1 MPQNSNETNEAESL
15 AKPKDSS
22 ANEQVKPNEP
32 NPADQSTQNNE
43 CEQGKDLKEA
53 DKKQELKLSAIFL
66 AKWLGIFAAVLAVLF
81 VITFI
86 VGASADYTGSLY
98 YRVRTL
104 VVIAFVCAA
113 PYTIAVVLLMAAGKP
128 KRDRIWGAI
137 KDAKNKRP
145 SVFKGGVA
153 AFTAA
158 LLVALFAFTTCPH
171 SEWNPATCTEP
182 KTCSACGETE
192 GEALGH
198 HWNAA
203 TCTEPKT
210 CSRCGITEGKAN
222 GHTPGEW
229 EEIKPDY
236 VKATITTAQKC
247 SVCGK
252 TVDSKSEQLTSFV
265 NGETFSIPASD
276 LVERISKAYSSISGC
291 SLKAD
296 SGLMKDGVTMS
307 LDVKNGSS
315 KVAAAGFVR
324 KGTDDSLLPLWAC
337 GSENTYWQV
346 LFSFASSS
354 SSDEYAAE
362 TMYTLVQACDP
373 SLSKDDA
380 YAVGSEVLDNYKSAG
395 VSKGIGQATKNGITY
410 TLANSNGWMV
420 SAKIG

>member
-1 MPQNSNETNEAESL
+1 MICQKCGAEIKDDAQLCTFCGMPQNSNETNEAESL
-15 AKPKDSS
+15 AEPKDSS

-32 NPADQSTQNNE
+32 NPADQSAQNNE
-43 CEQGKDLKEA
+43 CEQGKDLKET

-81 VITFI
+81 VIAFI

-98 YRVRTL
+98 YRVRAL

-128 KRDRIWGAI
+128 KRDRIRGTI
-137 KDAKNKRP
+137 KDANNKRP

-182 KTCSACGETE
+182 KTCSR
-192 GEALGH
+192 
-198 HWNAA
+198 
-203 TCTEPKT
+203 
-210 CSRCGITEGKAN
+210 CSITEGKAN

-229 EEIKPDY
+229 EEKKPDY

-247 SVCGK
+247 SVCGE

-276 LVERISKAYSSISGC
+276 LVERISKAYSSISRC

-315 KVAAAGFVR
+315 KVAAAGFVW
-324 KGTDDSLLPLWAC
+324 KGTDDSLLPLWAS

-362 TMYTLVQACDP
+362 TMYALIQACDP

-380 YAVGSEVLDNYKSAG
+380 HAVGSEVLDNYKSAG

-420 SAKIG
+420 GAKIG